1 MNPTLYKA
9 LILLASANKPAPAS
23 KAAGRDAGL
32 GNRTVLYPD
41 EPVDLPDWG
50 IAALPAM
57 ILGAAPQSCLFVS
70 DLTIEQPEGDGDSNA
85 GSSDD
90 EKDESVGSVSFSLTV
105 DSAPDPTAKI
115 TQRQITWRL
124 AMPVTAFRQVTTN
137 ANSTPVRAPVI
148 RTKLVLRDVV
158 CDVELG
164 LLEMA
169 GITQPLL
176 VGRDILSNRFLIR
189 PDHDKTSSNPPSPSA
204 TLAPVPEDKPAEMAS
219 SAPLASDTGT
229 SNQQSAAT
237 TPDMPSSTTDT
248 GNATPTAVDEP
259 QKAPAP
265 SATGDS
271 TNTVTDGGTNSS
283 ATQPAGQTGADAGST
298 SDSSAAGS
306 IPTDDTTASSKPDA
320 TTGALA
326 DTTAAES
333 PTGSNAPAPTENGT
347 EAAATATAITAPKSD
362 AAIDDSKADDNSQD
376 PAATSPA
383 TVSDDAS
390 SISAAQNEDDEATSS
405 PPPAT

>member
-90 EKDESVGSVSFSLTV
+90 EKDESVGSASFSLTV

-169 GITQPLL
+169 GIIQPLL

-204 TLAPVPEDKPAEMAS
+204 TLAPAPEDKPAETAS

-248 GNATPTAVDEP
+248 GNAAPTAADEP

-271 TNTVTDGGTNSS
+271 TNTVKDGGTNSS

-298 SDSSAAGS
+298 SGSSAAGS
-306 IPTDDTTASSKPDA
+306 IPTNGTTASPKPDA
-320 TTGALA
+320 TNGAIA

-333 PTGSNAPAPTENGT
+333 PTGSNAPAPSENGT
-347 EAAATATAITAPKSD
+347 EAAATAITAPKND
-362 AAIDDSKADDNSQD
+362 AATDDSKADDNSQD
-376 PAATSPA
+376 PATTSTA
-383 TVSDDAS
+383 TVNDDAS
-390 SISAAQNEDDEATSS
+390 SISGAQNEDDESTSS